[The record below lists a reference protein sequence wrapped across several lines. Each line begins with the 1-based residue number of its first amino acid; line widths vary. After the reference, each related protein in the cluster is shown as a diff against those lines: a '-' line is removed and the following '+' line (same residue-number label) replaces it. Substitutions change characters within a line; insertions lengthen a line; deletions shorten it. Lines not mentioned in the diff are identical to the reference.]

1 MTLSNFIFVN
11 FVRLSSSLSVCMSI
25 SLCEQIG
32 PNLTSL
38 HVWLCVPCA
47 CLSLSDSVCLILS
60 MFASAGR
67 PSTSSCLLPL
77 PVSASIGN
85 YVSLLACACLTV
97 RLSDCWS
104 VQLSVSVYCL
114 FPSICLSVTA
124 SLHLNLSVCP
134 YLNLS
139 IACLCLPAYLPVGQS
154 QHLSVCLCVPVCLL
168 PFVSTE
174 HNTTDLTRQT

>member
-1 MTLSNFIFVN
+1 
-11 FVRLSSSLSVCMSI
+11 
-25 SLCEQIG
+25 
-32 PNLTSL
+32 
-38 HVWLCVPCA
+38 
-47 CLSLSDSVCLILS
+47 

-97 RLSDCWS
+97 RLSDCLS

-154 QHLSVCLCVPVCLL
+154 QHLSVCLPAFLCEYVCVSVCPSPLTVSICPICLVMLIYLSISIGPPTLSERSNEIASVCLSIL
-168 PFVSTE
+168 SSMVFPF
-174 HNTTDLTRQT
+174 